1 MAIQKSVEIKV
12 LNDNQDWVTETVKIN
27 KLAVGNWAGFAQV
40 VGRITKALL
49 SDENS
54 NVLDSLAVGVFG
66 EDSGLKFNDDGSVR
80 LMTDGDINKGF
91 LEAALFV
98 FYNAT
103 DEFYSLVSTLTDLK
117 PEFIARL
124 DEESLFELLEAVIE
138 VNDFKKV
145 VNLGKNFLEKVTKT
159 YRQKQGLEEKNQA

>member
-1 MAIQKSVEIKV
+1 MAIQKSVEVKV
-12 LNDNQDWVTETVKIN
+12 LNENEDWVTEKVKVN

-49 SDENS
+49 ADENA

-66 EDSGLKFNDDGSVR
+66 EDSGLKFNDDGTIR
-80 LMTDGDINKGF
+80 MMTDGDINKGF

-124 DEESLFELLEAVIE
+124 DEESLFELLEAVLE

-145 VNLGKNFLEKVTKT
+145 LNLGKSFLEKVTKT
-159 YRQKQGLEEKNQA
+159 YRQKQGLENKKQD